1 MNQSVSMMVVLLWLV
16 GLEET
21 VVVLE
26 ALLGSGV
33 LGVTSMGSC
42 RRYV

>member
-21 VVVLE
+21 VVVVE
-26 ALLGSGV
+26 ALRGS
-33 LGVTSMGSC
+33 
-42 RRYV
+42 

>member
-26 ALLGSGV
+26 ALLGS
-33 LGVTSMGSC
+33 
-42 RRYV
+42 

>member
-1 MNQSVSMMVVLLWLV
+1 MNQSVSMMVVLFWLV

-26 ALLGSGV
+26 ALLGS
-33 LGVTSMGSC
+33 
-42 RRYV
+42 

>member
-21 VVVLE
+21 VVVVE
-26 ALLGSGV
+26 ALLGS
-33 LGVTSMGSC
+33 
-42 RRYV
+42 

>member
-1 MNQSVSMMVVLLWLV
+1 MNQSASMMVVLLWLV

-26 ALLGSGV
+26 ALLGS
-33 LGVTSMGSC
+33 
-42 RRYV
+42 

>member
-21 VVVLE
+21 VAVVE
-26 ALLGSGV
+26 ALLGS
-33 LGVTSMGSC
+33 
-42 RRYV
+42 

>member
-1 MNQSVSMMVVLLWLV
+1 MNQSVSMIVVLLWLV

-26 ALLGSGV
+26 ALLGS
-33 LGVTSMGSC
+33 
-42 RRYV
+42 